1 MEPKD
6 RISVNPNVRFGK
18 PCVAGTRIAVQDVI
32 NLVRAGIPF
41 DEIVRDYYPELQI
54 DDIRACIE
62 YAVDVMG
69 VEDIFLQ

>member
-1 MEPKD
+1 MGLKD
-6 RISVNPNVRFGK
+6 RISVNPNVRLGK

-32 NLVRAGIPF
+32 DLVRAGILF
-41 DEIVRDYYPELQI
+41 DEIVRDYYPGLQI

-69 VEDIFLQ
+69 MGDILLQ

>member
-1 MEPKD
+1 
-6 RISVNPNVRFGK
+6 
-18 PCVAGTRIAVQDVI
+18 VQDVI

-41 DEIVRDYYPELQI
+41 DEIVRDYYPKLQI

-69 VEDIFLQ
+69 VEDVFLQ